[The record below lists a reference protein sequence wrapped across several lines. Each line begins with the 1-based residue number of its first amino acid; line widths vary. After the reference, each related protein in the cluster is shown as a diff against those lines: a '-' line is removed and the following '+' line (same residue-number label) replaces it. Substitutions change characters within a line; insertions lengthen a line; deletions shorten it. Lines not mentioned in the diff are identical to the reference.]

1 MISSYSVN
9 IAFSLAN
16 VIKHDGLHY
25 IVFVLL
31 CKGRDNDKDHYHDYH
46 WKGWSKNKEKIFPLL
61 RM

>member
-46 WKGWSKNKEKIFPLL
+46 WKG
-61 RM
+61 